1 MVNKDEYW
9 VKVNRLAEYQ
19 GQRSFRARGI
29 VRTHTH
35 TYSTPIGLGGPLN
48 WSVTNEVVGASI
60 TS

>member
-35 TYSTPIGLGGPLN
+35 IQHTDWAGRATKLVG
-48 WSVTNEVVGASI
+48 NE
-60 TS
+60 